1 MDMVKPFTYALI
13 MCFLLA
19 GVVSSVGAKP
29 DITIVVTTLPVLKDY
44 VKQIGR
50 EHVTVTS
57 LISGLENGHS
67 YALKP
72 SDILRVRQ
80 AHMFVTVGAG
90 LEVWADQLVKSA
102 QNPSLEVVVTSK
114 GISLLRNTGTKHTSQ
129 RKHAFGNPHIWLDPE
144 NAKSMVRQITT
155 RLIKLD
161 RANRRDYM
169 ANQAEYLRRL
179 DTLQADLKRRVKK
192 LSDRRFVS
200 HHPAWPYFARRFGF
214 KIVGNI
220 IEHSGAEPSAK
231 HLSTL
236 VRQIKK
242 EGIKVIVSEP
252 QLNQKIPRIL
262 ADETGARV
270 VTLTALPG
278 ALPGTDT
285 YTDMLQFNVSTLVKM
300 LSR

>member
-1 MDMVKPFTYALI
+1 MAKSFTYALI
-13 MCFLLA
+13 MGFLLT
-19 GVVSSVGAKP
+19 GIISPVDAKP
-29 DITIVVTTLPVLKDY
+29 DTTIVVTTLPVLKDY

-57 LISGLENGHS
+57 LISGFENGHS

-72 SDILRVRQ
+72 SDILAVRR

-90 LEVWADQLVKSA
+90 LEVWADQLAKSA

-114 GISLLRNTGTKHTSQ
+114 GITLLRNSGTRHTGDGK
-129 RKHAFGNPHIWLDPE
+129 RALGNPHIWLDPE

-161 RANRRDYM
+161 RANRRDYL

-179 DTLQADLKRRVKK
+179 DTLQTDIKRRVKK
-192 LSDRRFVS
+192 LPDRRFVS

-214 KIVGNI
+214 TIVGNI
-220 IEHSGAEPSAK
+220 IEHSGAESSAK
-231 HLSTL
+231 HLSAL
-236 VRQIKK
+236 VQQIKK
-242 EGIKVIVSEP
+242 TGIKVIVSEP

-262 ADETGARV
+262 SDETGARV

-278 ALPGTDT
+278 ALPGTAT
-285 YTDMLQFNVSTLVKM
+285 YTDMLQFNISTLVDT
-300 LSR
+300 LSP

>member
-1 MDMVKPFTYALI
+1 MAKPFIYALI
-13 MCFLLA
+13 MGFLLT
-19 GVVSSVGAKP
+19 GIVSHGDAKA
-29 DITIVVTTLPVLKDY
+29 DTTIVVTTLPVLKDY

-72 SDILRVRQ
+72 SDILTVRQ

-90 LEVWADQLVKSA
+90 LEVWAHQLVKSA

-114 GISLLRNTGTKHTSQ
+114 GISLLKNTGMRPQ
-129 RKHAFGNPHIWLDPE
+129 GDGKHAFGNPHIWLDPE

-161 RANRRDYM
+161 RANRRDYL

-179 DTLQADLKRRVKK
+179 DMLQADIKRRVKK
-192 LSDRRFVS
+192 LPDRRFVS

-214 KIVGNI
+214 TIVGNI
-220 IEHSGAEPSAK
+220 IEHAGAEPSAK
-231 HLSTL
+231 HLSRL
-236 VRQIKK
+236 VQHMKK
-242 EGIKVIVSEP
+242 AGIKVIVSEP

-285 YTDMLQFNVSTLVKM
+285 YTDMLQFNVSTLVDT

>member
-1 MDMVKPFTYALI
+1 MAKPFLYALI
-13 MCFLLA
+13 MGLLLT
-19 GVVSSVGAKP
+19 GIVSPIDAKP
-29 DITIVVTTLPVLKDY
+29 DTTIVVTTLSVLQDY

-72 SDILRVRQ
+72 SDILAVRR

-90 LEVWADQLVKSA
+90 LEVWANQLVKSA

-114 GISLLRNTGTKHTSQ
+114 GISLLKNTGTVHTQGGKHT
-129 RKHAFGNPHIWLDPE
+129 FGNPHIWLDPE

-161 RANRRDYM
+161 RANRSDYL
-169 ANQAEYLRRL
+169 ANQAEYLREL
-179 DTLQADLKRRVKK
+179 DTLQTDIKRRVKK
-192 LSDRRFVS
+192 LSDRRFIS

-220 IEHSGAEPSAK
+220 IEQSGAEPSAK
-231 HLSTL
+231 HLSAL

-242 EGIKVIVSEP
+242 SGIKVIVSEP

-262 ADETGARV
+262 ADETGARL

-285 YTDMLQFNVSTLVKM
+285 YTDMLQFDASTLLET

>member
-1 MDMVKPFTYALI
+1 MAKPLI
-13 MCFLLA
+13 YTLIIGFLLT
-19 GVVSSVGAKP
+19 SVISHVDAK
-29 DITIVVTTLPVLKDY
+29 TNTTVVVTTLTVLKDY

-72 SDILRVRQ
+72 SDVLAIRQ
-80 AHMFVTVGAG
+80 AHMFVTIGAG
-90 LEVWADQLVKSA
+90 LEVWANQLVKSA
-102 QNPSLEVVVTSK
+102 QNNSLEVVVSSK
-114 GISLLRNTGTKHTSQ
+114 GISLLRNTGTMHTHHK
-129 RKHAFGNPHIWLDPE
+129 RHALGNPHIWLDPE
-144 NAKSMVRQITT
+144 NAKSIVRQITT

-161 RANRRDYM
+161 HSNKRDYL
-169 ANQAEYLRRL
+169 ANQAEYLRTL
-179 DTLQADLKRRVKK
+179 DTLQTDIKRRVKK

-220 IEHSGAEPSAK
+220 IEQPGTEPSAK

-236 VRQIKK
+236 TQHIKK

-262 ADETGARV
+262 AQETGARI
-270 VTLTALPG
+270 VTLTATPG
-278 ALPGTDT
+278 ALPGTNT
-285 YTDMLQFNVSTLVKM
+285 YTSMLQFNVLKLAEV
-300 LSR
+300 LAP